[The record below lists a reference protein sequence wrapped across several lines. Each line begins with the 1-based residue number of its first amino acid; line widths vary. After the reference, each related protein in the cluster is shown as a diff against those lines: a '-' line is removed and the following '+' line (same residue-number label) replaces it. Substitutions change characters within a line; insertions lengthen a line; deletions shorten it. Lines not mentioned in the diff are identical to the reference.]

1 MTTRVAAFGDGAR
14 FLMPSYEYIKGKNGL
29 NALNRDHYTVR
40 FGLAPSGGRL
50 SCTEPRLRR
59 VLALRAPSSSLWRI
73 LSRRAPLAVMPETRA
88 TLQDTSRE
96 TNLVRPLPQA
106 IAE

>member
-50 SCTEPRLRR
+50 SRTEPRLRR
-59 VLALRAPSSSLWRI
+59 VLALRASVLK
-73 LSRRAPLAVMPETRA
+73 PLAHPEPARSA
-88 TLQDTSRE
+88 CGH
-96 TNLVRPLPQA
+96 A
-106 IAE
+106 